1 MKNLFDFKNIFI
13 LLTLFIFV
21 SCDNANNKE
30 NNKGYTEGEISINLG
45 GEPRTL
51 DPTLNSLSFGSIYMI
66 HFFEGLTKRDI
77 NDNIVP
83 AMAESWEIS
92 QDGLKYT
99 FHLRTNAKWSDGKN
113 VAASDFEYALKRA
126 VNPKTAAAYSHMLNV
141 VKNARLILSGESEV
155 ESLQVK
161 AKDDYTLEIVLE
173 NPTPYFLEYISVSSP
188 YFPVRRD
195 IIEKYGDEW
204 SKKPETYIVNGPYI
218 MTERKTD
225 EKIVME
231 LNTNYYAKDE
241 IIAKKITV
249 LIMDDSNT
257 ALAAMKNGNLQFSV
271 IEAPIGEIPSLIEEN
286 YILQEPAYGI
296 YFLEM
301 NTQKGVL
308 TNKKIRRALS
318 LAFDRDYI
326 ISNIT
331 KMNQI
336 PALAFV
342 SPKMKDYDGEDFRE
356 KGGNYI
362 DKDNMKNIEE
372 AKRLFA
378 EAGYPNGEHFPVLE
392 IRTTPGYFTVICE
405 AIQDMYK
412 SNLGIDILIKSEEYN
427 ATYQAMAQKDFDL
440 ARTGWTADF
449 SDPMAMLNFFSK
461 TSSVNHTGF
470 NDIEFNNLIEF
481 ASKTQNQR
489 ERMEA
494 LHKAEDILF
503 DYMPIIPII
512 YRMDPFMI
520 NPKLKGA
527 IFNPLGRYKFSYAY
541 MEK

>member
-271 IEAPIGEIPSLIEEN
+271 IEAPMGEIPSLIEKN

-308 TNKKIRRALS
+308 TNKQIRRALS

-362 DKDNMKNIEE
+362 DKDNIKNIEE